1 MEELPM
7 NEFELK
13 IQEIKKTIERHNKNH
28 SHKRRRF
35 SKKIKL
41 QICNF
46 IKLNNLSLHQSA
58 LALGITANTIKR
70 WQLELDSTDF
80 KRISIAQV
88 KSKETNKFKK
98 EKITSP
104 TAIHLLILAAQI
116 LLLAAQIFHG

>member
-1 MEELPM
+1 M